1 MRYQQ
6 TPISRLAKAGK
17 YLQSDGTW
25 HPFADEEGMYYRVRE
40 KMVQRVRIEKGEDDA
55 LLRLFE
61 NFEPLPLR
69 VLKEG
74 FREELQFVIDDDHYL
89 LTGQLL
95 RVYDGWEALAAAG
108 KPLGI
113 RLLFLG
119 GNSLQYSIE
128 FHEWSTHEI
137 ARILLLSK
145 AFTRVAAQLVK
156 DTAEGIP
163 HIHTEIKGLLLTAH
177 EMMMEQNNITRDA
190 PPRPKKKSD
199 VQGSLFD

>member
-17 YLQSDGTW
+17 FLQSDGTW
-25 HPFADEEGMYYRVRE
+25 HPFVDEEGMYYRVRE

-61 NFEPLPLR
+61 NFDPLPLR

-74 FREELQFVIDDDHYL
+74 FREELQFVVDDDRYL

-95 RVYDGWEALAAAG
+95 RVYSGWEVLAAAG

-113 RLLFLG
+113 HLVFLG

-128 FHEWSTHEI
+128 FTEWSTHEI
-137 ARILLLSK
+137 IRVLLLSK
-145 AFTRVAAQLVK
+145 SFARVAAQLVR

-163 HIHTEIKGLLLTAH
+163 HLHTEITGLLRTAH
-177 EMMMEQNNITRDA
+177 EMMMEQNNITREPPGKGRKKGDA
-190 PPRPKKKSD
+190 
-199 VQGSLFD
+199 QASLFD